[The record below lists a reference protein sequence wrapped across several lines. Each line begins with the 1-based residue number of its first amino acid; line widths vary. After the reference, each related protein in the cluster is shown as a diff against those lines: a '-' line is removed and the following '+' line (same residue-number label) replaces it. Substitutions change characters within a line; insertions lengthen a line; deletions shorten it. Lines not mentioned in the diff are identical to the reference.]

1 MSFRKAVPRLLLR
14 LFDREKARHVSLI
27 EGSGL
32 FDVDWYLQEYP
43 DVARS
48 SVDPLLHYLDF
59 GAGELRDPGPS
70 FSTSWYASAYPE
82 VGASGQNP
90 LIHYLTQGRAQGF
103 TAVRPRVHVPW
114 WEEKSRE
121 RGRGAPFEAGFLG
134 RMTEGSKPVVVVPLG
149 DDGGS
154 AERCLAS
161 LRVSNDLGA
170 SVVVVFD
177 PSQTDLAQRLAAQTD
192 DLPWIE
198 FCESS
203 AVSGPSG
210 LISLVAKL
218 ANGSDLLI
226 LDSAAVV
233 STGWMRN
240 LKAAVRHASD
250 VGCAVPLDAALPAG
264 ELSDAARAV
273 SQLASREYPPLPSGA
288 LPSAVYIRGACIAG
302 LREDGALGSG
312 DLRMKMSGLVDCI
325 SRQGMR
331 CVLDDATLLARPEE
345 AIDRDAS
352 VAADVNHCG
361 SGTASEALQV
371 ASTAPGEVRP
381 RILYVLSTKQ
391 GGTPQTNRDLMSA
404 LGGHAECFV
413 LHSNAASLS
422 LAFFD
427 GEVLVELESRTLPSP
442 IEALPHRSGLYDEW
456 VMEWLLRHAIEL
468 VHVRHIAWHSL
479 GLIDAAKMLGLPVIF
494 SFHDFYAVCPTVKL
508 LDENNVHCGGRCTA
522 TPGDCIPELWEPSA
536 LAPLKNASI
545 YRWRDMFEDMLSRC
559 DAFVTT
565 SVRAKALLESSFPF
579 LASRQFSI
587 IPHGRDFAEM
597 NCQTAALAEGEPLRL
612 LVPGGISIAK
622 GGKFLEEL
630 ARSARP
636 ETLEIHVLGTV
647 AEEISLPRHV
657 HVHGPYLREEV
668 VSRIAAIRPHLGAV
682 LSSWPETYCHT
693 LTELWAAGVP
703 VVAFDIGAVGERIE
717 ESGAGWLV
725 PMSVEAM
732 LDFLHRLR
740 SQPEEWGQV
749 NARLAAWQQLARR
762 EHTCRV
768 MGDAYLDLYESL
780 LPALR

>member
-1 MSFRKAVPRLLLR
+1 MSFRKAVNRLLLR
-14 LFDREKARHVSLI
+14 LVDREKARHVSLI

-59 GAGELRDPGPS
+59 GAHELRDPGPS

-103 TAVRPRVHVPW
+103 TAVRSRVHVPW
-114 WEEKSRE
+114 WEDKSRE
-121 RGRGAPFEAGFLG
+121 RGRGASFEAGFLG
-134 RMTEGSKPVVVVPLG
+134 RMMEGGRPVVVVPLNH
-149 DDGGS
+149 DGRS

-170 SVVVVFD
+170 RVVVIFD
-177 PSQTDLAQRLAAQTD
+177 PGQTDLAQRLAAQAD
-192 DLPWIE
+192 DIPWIE
-198 FCESS
+198 FYESS
-203 AVSGPSG
+203 AVSGTPD
-210 LISLVAKL
+210 LISIVAGI

-233 STGWMRN
+233 SAGWMRN
-240 LKAAVRHASD
+240 LKAAAYHAQD
-250 VGCAVPLDAALPAG
+250 VGCAVPLDVALPAS
-264 ELSDAARAV
+264 ELPDAARAV
-273 SQLASREYPPLPSGA
+273 AQLAAREYPPVPPGA
-288 LPSAVYIRGACIAG
+288 LPSAIYIRGTCIAG
-302 LREDGALGSG
+302 LREDRALGSG
-312 DLRMKMSGLVDCI
+312 DLCMKMYGLVDCI

-352 VAADVNHCG
+352 VAAEVKHCG

-391 GGTPQTNRDLMSA
+391 GGTPQTNQDLMSA
-404 LGGHAECFV
+404 IGSRAECFV
-413 LHSNAASLS
+413 LHSNASSLS

-427 GEVLVELESRTLPSP
+427 GEVFVELESRTLPSP

-456 VMEWLLRHAIEL
+456 VTEWLLRHTIEL

-479 GLIDAAKMLGLPVIF
+479 GLIDAAKVIGLPVVF
-494 SFHDFYAVCPTVKL
+494 SFHDFYTVCPTVKL

-522 TPGDCIPELWEPSA
+522 TPGDCVPELWEASA

-545 YRWRDMFEDMLSRC
+545 YRWRDMFEDVLSRC

-565 SVRAKALLESSFPF
+565 SVRAKALLEFSFPF
-579 LASRQFSI
+579 LAGRQFSI

-612 LVPGGISIAK
+612 LVPGGISLAK

-630 ARSARP
+630 ARSTRP

-647 AEEISLPRHV
+647 GEDISLPRHV

-682 LSSWPETYCHT
+682 LSIWPETYCHT

-725 PMSVEAM
+725 PMSVEVM

-740 SQPEEWGQV
+740 SQPEEWMRV
-749 NARLAAWQQLARR
+749 NARLAAWQELARR

-768 MGDAYLDLYESL
+768 MGDAYLDLYGSL